1 MVEFQERAS
10 PETQKMYLQQI
21 STDSSQKNIDEG
33 TPNSQISTTVSL
45 DVEIPALTS
54 VALFKL
60 YCAQESCQTTGSDS
74 GGLKWN
80 WQVYT
85 FNKFSDDISAAYL
98 GAALGAAKL
107 ACTLVALLSG
117 SQRPELSQLKKLYS
131 ADTFHREETKTQ
143 RGEVAHAVTSL
154 ADVTTAKSLC
164 PSTSHFLDELFFLA
178 PKFIPPTKDKHSQTF
193 CVRHKASTPS
203 TPLSATSK
211 VNASSPTINTSP
223 NDEKSTGEIS
233 TEGISSKEPTQTP
246 HVLSSPVTLR
256 AEGDRTST
264 KNIMETKLSTTEAT
278 VMSQSLSRVV
288 STSQSSDSKT
298 ETQSSIKAT
307 ETPVNT
313 SPPEASSFRTTTL
326 SSISV
331 TTPENISPSQGLE
344 NAKNASAS
352 TTSPSYSSFILPM
365 VIALIVITLS
375 VFVLVGLYRMCWKT
389 DPGTQENGNEQP
401 QSDKESVK
409 LLTVKT
415 ISHESGEHSAQ
426 GKTKN

>member
-1 MVEFQERAS
+1 MKLLQGTIFCLLLSNISSAEQN
-10 PETQKMYLQQI
+10 PET
-21 STDSSQKNIDEG
+21 
-33 TPNSQISTTVSL
+33 P
-45 DVEIPALTS
+45 
-54 VALFKL
+54 
-60 YCAQESCQTTGSDS
+60 
-74 GGLKWN
+74 
-80 WQVYT
+80 
-85 FNKFSDDISAAYL
+85 SAN
-98 GAALGAAKL
+98 
-107 ACTLVALLSG
+107 
-117 SQRPELSQLKKLYS
+117 
-131 ADTFHREETKTQ
+131 
-143 RGEVAHAVTSL
+143 
-154 ADVTTAKSLC
+154 
-164 PSTSHFLDELFFLA
+164 
-178 PKFIPPTKDKHSQTF
+178 
-193 CVRHKASTPS
+193 
-203 TPLSATSK
+203 TPLSTTSK
-211 VNASSPTINTSP
+211 ATTISPTINATTSP
-223 NDEKSTGEIS
+223 NDEKSTVEIS
-233 TEGISSKEPTQTP
+233 TEG
-246 HVLSSPVTLR
+246 
-256 AEGDRTST
+256 TST
-264 KNIMETKLSTTEAT
+264 KNITETKLSTTEGT
-278 VMSQSLSRVV
+278 VMSQSLSSAV

-313 SPPEASSFRTTTL
+313 SPPEASSFRTVTL

-365 VIALIVITLS
+365 VIALIVVTLS

>member
-1 MVEFQERAS
+1 M
-10 PETQKMYLQQI
+10 KLLQ
-21 STDSSQKNIDEG
+21 G
-33 TPNSQISTTVSL
+33 TIFCL
-45 DVEIPALTS
+45 
-54 VALFKL
+54 
-60 YCAQESCQTTGSDS
+60 
-74 GGLKWN
+74 
-80 WQVYT
+80 
-85 FNKFSDDISAAYL
+85 
-98 GAALGAAKL
+98 
-107 ACTLVALLSG
+107 LLS
-117 SQRPELSQLKKLYS
+117 SISS
-131 ADTFHREETKTQ
+131 ETP
-143 RGEVAHAVTSL
+143 
-154 ADVTTAKSLC
+154 TAN
-164 PSTSHFLDELFFLA
+164 
-178 PKFIPPTKDKHSQTF
+178 
-193 CVRHKASTPS
+193 
-203 TPLSATSK
+203 TPLSTTSK
-211 VNASSPTINTSP
+211 VTTISPTINTTTSP

-233 TEGISSKEPTQTP
+233 TEG
-246 HVLSSPVTLR
+246 
-256 AEGDRTST
+256 TST

-278 VMSQSLSRVV
+278 VMSQSLSSAV
-288 STSQSSDSKT
+288 STSQSSDSK
-298 ETQSSIKAT
+298 I
-307 ETPVNT
+307 NT

-344 NAKNASAS
+344 NAKNASTS

>member
-1 MVEFQERAS
+1 M
-10 PETQKMYLQQI
+10 KLLQ
-21 STDSSQKNIDEG
+21 G
-33 TPNSQISTTVSL
+33 TIFCL
-45 DVEIPALTS
+45 
-54 VALFKL
+54 
-60 YCAQESCQTTGSDS
+60 
-74 GGLKWN
+74 
-80 WQVYT
+80 
-85 FNKFSDDISAAYL
+85 
-98 GAALGAAKL
+98 
-107 ACTLVALLSG
+107 LLS
-117 SQRPELSQLKKLYS
+117 SISS
-131 ADTFHREETKTQ
+131 ETP
-143 RGEVAHAVTSL
+143 
-154 ADVTTAKSLC
+154 TAN
-164 PSTSHFLDELFFLA
+164 
-178 PKFIPPTKDKHSQTF
+178 
-193 CVRHKASTPS
+193 
-203 TPLSATSK
+203 TPLSTTSK
-211 VNASSPTINTSP
+211 VTTISPTINTTTSP

-233 TEGISSKEPTQTP
+233 TEG
-246 HVLSSPVTLR
+246 
-256 AEGDRTST
+256 TST

-278 VMSQSLSRVV
+278 VMSQSLSSAV

-344 NAKNASAS
+344 NAKNASTS

>member
-1 MVEFQERAS
+1 M
-10 PETQKMYLQQI
+10 KLLQ
-21 STDSSQKNIDEG
+21 G
-33 TPNSQISTTVSL
+33 TIFCL
-45 DVEIPALTS
+45 
-54 VALFKL
+54 
-60 YCAQESCQTTGSDS
+60 
-74 GGLKWN
+74 
-80 WQVYT
+80 
-85 FNKFSDDISAAYL
+85 
-98 GAALGAAKL
+98 
-107 ACTLVALLSG
+107 LLSSISSG
-117 SQRPELSQLKKLYS
+117 KQNPENP
-131 ADTFHREETKTQ
+131 
-143 RGEVAHAVTSL
+143 
-154 ADVTTAKSLC
+154 TAN
-164 PSTSHFLDELFFLA
+164 
-178 PKFIPPTKDKHSQTF
+178 
-193 CVRHKASTPS
+193 
-203 TPLSATSK
+203 TPLSTTSK
-211 VNASSPTINTSP
+211 VTTISPTINTTTSP
-223 NDEKSTGEIS
+223 NDEKSTVEIS
-233 TEGISSKEPTQTP
+233 TEG
-246 HVLSSPVTLR
+246 
-256 AEGDRTST
+256 TST

-278 VMSQSLSRVV
+278 VMSQSLSSAV

-313 SPPEASSFRTTTL
+313 SPPEASSFRTTAL

>member
-1 MVEFQERAS
+1 M
-10 PETQKMYLQQI
+10 KLLQ
-21 STDSSQKNIDEG
+21 G
-33 TPNSQISTTVSL
+33 TIFCL
-45 DVEIPALTS
+45 
-54 VALFKL
+54 
-60 YCAQESCQTTGSDS
+60 
-74 GGLKWN
+74 
-80 WQVYT
+80 
-85 FNKFSDDISAAYL
+85 
-98 GAALGAAKL
+98 
-107 ACTLVALLSG
+107 LLS
-117 SQRPELSQLKKLYS
+117 SISSENP
-131 ADTFHREETKTQ
+131 
-143 RGEVAHAVTSL
+143 
-154 ADVTTAKSLC
+154 TAN
-164 PSTSHFLDELFFLA
+164 
-178 PKFIPPTKDKHSQTF
+178 
-193 CVRHKASTPS
+193 
-203 TPLSATSK
+203 TPLSTTSK
-211 VNASSPTINTSP
+211 VTTISPTINTTTSP
-223 NDEKSTGEIS
+223 NDEKSTVEIS
-233 TEGISSKEPTQTP
+233 TEG
-246 HVLSSPVTLR
+246 
-256 AEGDRTST
+256 TST

-278 VMSQSLSRVV
+278 VMSQSLSSAV

-313 SPPEASSFRTTTL
+313 SPPEASSFRTTAL